1 MLCEP
6 IYLSIVHMYIYL
18 YNYIIYIVYVSARLP
33 TECLYHYV
41 WKAPKATVWVIF
53 GWGAHSNLTWVE
65 TKWLWFSGF
74 CSWHMTQLETSLV
87 VGLEH
92 FLFSIYIILYYIY
105 IYVCALLPT
114 ECLYH
119 YIWKAPKATV
129 WVIFGVGAH
138 SNLTWV
144 ETKWLGFSGS
154 CFPSQVDQQ
163 EPGQFTFKERQKDMR
178 ADGKEQ
184 WGCVRPTWSYFRC
197 EHLGSVVW
205 IHHLLTS
212 NRERLYKQMVAAV
225 VETVAKTSDGAREGP
240 CPGLPSRVP
249 FERIRMPADGRCGW
263 RALLAA
269 EDPAAFKKV
278 PRRAAA
284 FHPPCITDTSFSGNI
299 SYLYVYIYIYTNI
312 YLLYIYVNIHMHI
325 YLYIYRYI
333 DINI

>member
-1 MLCEP
+1 MYLRDCP
-6 IYLSIVHMYIYL
+6 RNVYITIYERHQKQQFGL
-18 YNYIIYIVYVSARLP
+18 YS
-33 TECLYHYV
+33 V
-41 WKAPKATVWVIF
+41 W
-53 GWGAHSNLTWVE
+53 
-65 TKWLWFSGF
+65 
-74 CSWHMTQLETSLV
+74 
-87 VGLEH
+87 
-92 FLFSIYIILYYIY
+92 
-105 IYVCALLPT
+105 
-114 ECLYH
+114 
-119 YIWKAPKATV
+119 
-129 WVIFGVGAH
+129 GAH

-154 CFPSQVDQQ
+154 CFPSQVDQH
-163 EPGQFTFKERQKDMR
+163 EPGQFIFKERQKDMR

-225 VETVAKTSDGAREGP
+225 VETVAKTSGGAREGA

-249 FERIRMPADGRCGW
+249 FERINMPADGRCGW

-284 FHPPCITDTSFSGNI
+284 FHPPCITDTSFPGNI
-299 SYLYVYIYIYTNI
+299 TYLYVYIYMYIYI
-312 YLLYIYVNIHMHI
+312 YIYIHLYIYICKHTYAHI
-325 YLYIYRYI
+325 PIYI
-333 DINI
+333 DIDMLGMFPVRKYFGRFNPDRNTARYPISPRLNELEVQESRQLCQDVCY